1 MRGLAAAVVV
11 LSLGA
16 CGGSKPAAQPAQPA
30 AAAEE
35 AGERDVPADQVPAP
49 VRDAAAKAMPPGAVI
64 EYELQADGN
73 YEAEATVDGKEV
85 EMTFKPDGTQIPTTD
100 D

>member
-1 MRGLAAAVVV
+1 MIRSFAVVF
-11 LSLGA
+11 LLAA
-16 CGGSKPAAQPAQPA
+16 CGGSSKPAAQP

-35 AGERDVPADQVPAP
+35 AGERDVPADQVPAA

-64 EYELQADGN
+64 EYELQANGD
-73 YEAEATVDGKEV
+73 YEAEAIVDGKEV
-85 EMTFKPDGTQIPTTD
+85 EMTFKPDGTQVPTTD